1 MVIVFPNLSASPS
14 PSPPVLSEG
23 WAGSTILHRSCKF
36 CGEGGCCLFEGA
48 HFRLWAFLVHFD
60 LSSGLKHNFA
70 AIGKFYILS
79 RLLQLAK
86 PICKYTVQKRQEKE
100 TQALTGSV
108 LSASVVWR
116 CCLE

>member
-1 MVIVFPNLSASPS
+1 MK
-14 PSPPVLSEG
+14 VL
-23 WAGSTILHRSCKF
+23 TLDC
-36 CGEGGCCLFEGA
+36 
-48 HFRLWAFLVHFD
+48 AFLVHFD
-60 LSSGLKHNFA
+60 LSSGFKHNFA
-70 AIGKFYILS
+70 SVGKVYVLS

-86 PICKYTVQKRQEKE
+86 PICKYTVQKRQQKE